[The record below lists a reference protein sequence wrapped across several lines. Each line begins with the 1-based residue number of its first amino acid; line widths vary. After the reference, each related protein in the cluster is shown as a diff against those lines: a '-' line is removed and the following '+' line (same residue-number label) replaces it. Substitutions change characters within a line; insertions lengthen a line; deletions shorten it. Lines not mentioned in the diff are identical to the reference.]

1 MSSFFIIKNALW
13 QGQIM
18 FWKIA
23 PLALVFKY
31 LELSL
36 EKKWKSSEN
45 YQHVKNQF
53 NFGHWKQKPWH
64 GHEVL
69 SDSFDQ
75 PKLQLYTY
83 WKCPLLNIYTF
94 ITDGQLYKKITNSL
108 KF

>member
-18 FWKIA
+18 F
-23 PLALVFKY
+23 
-31 LELSL
+31 LENSPARFSSQIPRTFF

-108 KF
+108 MF

>member
-36 EKKWKSSEN
+36 EKK
-45 YQHVKNQF
+45 
-53 NFGHWKQKPWH
+53 
-64 GHEVL
+64 
-69 SDSFDQ
+69 
-75 PKLQLYTY
+75 
-83 WKCPLLNIYTF
+83 
-94 ITDGQLYKKITNSL
+94 
-108 KF
+108 

>member
-18 FWKIA
+18 FLENS
-23 PLALVFKY
+23 PVLKY

-36 EKKWKSSEN
+36 KKKWKSSEN